1 MKVLGALDNMVFI
14 FKSWKRFLRF
24 KLILCFRDNL
34 IEVFFLFIFLMCN
47 ILFVNK
53 NVYVEKLF
61 VNFIYVFWMGKMF
74 VW

>member
-24 KLILCFRDNL
+24 KLILCFGDNL
-34 IEVFFLFIFLMCN
+34 IEVFFIFLMCN

-61 VNFIYVFWMGKMF
+61 VNFI
-74 VW
+74 